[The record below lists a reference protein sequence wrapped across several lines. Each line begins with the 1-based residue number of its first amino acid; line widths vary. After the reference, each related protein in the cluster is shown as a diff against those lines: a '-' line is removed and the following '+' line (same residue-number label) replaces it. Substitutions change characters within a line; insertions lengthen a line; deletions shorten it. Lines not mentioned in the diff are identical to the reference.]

1 MAMEA
6 GALGVIF
13 GRNVWQRQHDESLRF
28 VERLRELLSK
38 YPS

>member
-1 MAMEA
+1 
-6 GALGVIF
+6 VIC
-13 GRNVWQRQHDESLRF
+13 GRNVWQRQYEESMRF